1 MTLLSNKL
9 LKLQYEG
16 LISKKIY
23 SDVSTIVEYKLT
35 GRVSELILI
44 LEELGDYSPLQI
56 QYSSIYTNTITKLY
70 HNKDKHFFVVVMHG
84 TYE

>member
-1 MTLLSNKL
+1 MDMTLLSNKL

-35 GRVSELILI
+35 GRVSEPIVI
-44 LEELGDYSPLQI
+44 LEELGGLLTAANSI
-56 QYSSIYTNTITKLY
+56 QLY
-70 HNKDKHFFVVVMHG
+70 LYEYNNKVVSQ
-84 TYE
+84 